1 MALFGLFKGKQERVL
16 ENTMKDIQE
25 NIFPAGEADFLR
37 DIAKISAITNRKI
50 PADKIRGFVAGCK
63 TLVHMSET
71 HDDESFT
78 RSVKVR
84 SGNILSDIEAFE
96 VYVYFA
102 GEAQYFDNITR
113 MSKMNGQAMT
123 AEFQQAMARVSAT

>member
-25 NIFPAGEADFLR
+25 NIFPDGESDFLR

-63 TLVHMSET
+63 TLVHISET
-71 HDDESFT
+71 HDDSLPT
-78 RSVKVR
+78 
-84 SGNILSDIEAFE
+84 I
-96 VYVYFA
+96 
-102 GEAQYFDNITR
+102 
-113 MSKMNGQAMT
+113 
-123 AEFQQAMARVSAT
+123 